1 MQKSAVFSVILAS
14 FLGLLKIF
22 SIIPFNRMAADD
34 FSVAVEAKR
43 GILSAIS
50 TTYLGG
56 NGRFIATFI
65 QAVSVTLTG
74 PNAKIFM
81 YSGITFTLLIIG
93 LSILYKKLLN
103 TNYKN
108 INIYFL
114 SFVSFVTLYLLT
126 PNKTESWFWLTG
138 SATYLWPIILF
149 IFSVKYLFDKK
160 FSKISFLLAT
170 LFAFVSAACNETF
183 GFLEVFILI
192 SLFILSLKKERNYLI
207 LSMALASLISFFIM
221 YKAPGNIIREQSV
234 ASNPMSLVGAVLYS
248 LQLGPSHLY
257 TLIASNIYFLLP
269 LVGVLIYIFSKFTP
283 KIDTQTALN
292 RIFGVFISIVGLS
305 ILYMMPAFKVLG
317 RIQPDRSDV
326 SLSLIILFGAV
337 STAYYLSTLF
347 SRYER
352 NLLYNLIVFVFSV
365 ALTIS
370 AFSFTSNLASDFY
383 IAKNYSE
390 AYDAMVASFKQ
401 KSLEGD
407 KKTIKVSLPPS
418 GLIAITLSVMGKNDY
433 KNQALSEFYGVGS
446 IITE

>member
-1 MQKSAVFSVILAS
+1 MQKSSRFSLILAS
-14 FLGLLKIF
+14 LLGMLKIF
-22 SIIPFNRMAADD
+22 SILPFNKLAADD
-34 FSVAVEAKR
+34 FSVAVEAKN

-81 YSGITFTLLIIG
+81 YSGVTFALLIIG

-108 INIYFL
+108 INIYLL

-126 PNKTESWFWLTG
+126 PNKTESWYWLTG

-149 IFSVKYLFDKK
+149 VFSVGYLFDKK
-160 FSKISFLLAT
+160 FSKLSFLLAT
-170 LFAFVSAACNETF
+170 LFAFASAACNETF
-183 GFLEVFILI
+183 GFLEVLILI
-192 SLFILSLKKERNYLI
+192 SLFILSLKKKRNFLI

-269 LVGVLIYIFSKFTP
+269 LVGVLIYLFSRYAT

-292 RIFGVFISIVGLS
+292 RIFVVFVSMIGLS
-305 ILYMMPAFKVLG
+305 VLYMVPAFKILG

-326 SLSLIILFGAV
+326 SLSLIILFGAI
-337 STAYYLSTLF
+337 STAYYLSILF
-347 SRYER
+347 SKYEK
-352 NLLYNLIVFVFSV
+352 NILYNLTVFVFSV

-370 AFSFTSNLASDFY
+370 AFSLTSNLASDFF
-383 IAKNYSE
+383 IARNYSE
-390 AYDAMVASFKQ
+390 AYDAMIAGFKQ

-418 GLIAITLSVMGKNDY
+418 GLIAVTLSASGKNDY
-433 KNQALSEFYGVGS
+433 KNLALSEFYGVGS